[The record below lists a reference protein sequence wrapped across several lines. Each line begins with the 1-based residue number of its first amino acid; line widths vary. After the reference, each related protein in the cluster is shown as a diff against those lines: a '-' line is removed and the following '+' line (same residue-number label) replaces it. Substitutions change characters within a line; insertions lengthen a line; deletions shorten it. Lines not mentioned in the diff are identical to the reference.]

1 MQDRNLINGVLFFKS
16 GFMYANVHAILA
28 LKKKYKKS
36 LKKKNETSKEKITRK
51 ETANTFF
58 INMIKNFVC
67 EYTDPNY
74 TTFIDVAAITVSLFQ
89 KESEFINSIVSASSL
104 WDYSLPT
111 KCYILNAPY
120 IFAQIWKSIS
130 PFISKESKAII
141 SIIDATKKLEIS
153 KCVPFEI

>member
-28 LKKKYKKS
+28 LKNKYKKN
-36 LKKKNETSKEKITRK
+36 LKKKNENSKEKITRK

-67 EYTDPNY
+67 EYKNPNY
-74 TTFIDVAAITVSLFQ
+74 TTIINVSGITMSLFQ
-89 KESEFINSIVSASSL
+89 KESEFVTSIVHSSSM
-104 WDYSLPT
+104 WDYSLPN
-111 KCYILNAPY
+111 KCYIINVPY
-120 IFAQIWKSIS
+120 IFGQIWKSIL

-141 SIIDATKKLEIS
+141 EIIDAKKKIEIS
-153 KCVPFEI
+153 NSVPFEI